1 MRTIWL
7 TKGKDRGGGIRV
19 PGSQRTYID
28 ANVELYT
35 SLQGRM
41 DDMGIF
47 LGTCCW
53 WLVLRGT
60 EKREARSK
68 KRTDQL
74 CKNYFYKKKIFLK
87 KLGRG
92 KRRTVADGIPKMDKK
107 ETVCGLHTA
116 AKKLLELTCK
126 RSNPLTRRYMA

>member
-53 WLVLRGT
+53 WLVT
-60 EKREARSK
+60 WDREARSEK
-68 KRTDQL
+68 QEANGPAEKLFLQ
-74 CKNYFYKKKIFLK
+74 KNNILK

-92 KRRTVADGIPKMDKK
+92 KRRTVTDGIPKMDKK